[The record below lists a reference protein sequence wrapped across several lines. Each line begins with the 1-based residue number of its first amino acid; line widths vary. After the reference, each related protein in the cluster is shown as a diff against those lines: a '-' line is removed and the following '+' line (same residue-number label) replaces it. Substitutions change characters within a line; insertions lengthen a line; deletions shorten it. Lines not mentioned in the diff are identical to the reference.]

1 MSVFQQPGRGEWRL
15 RGSIPEATIEEIRR
29 RTDIVSLI
37 GEYVTLKKA
46 GRNFLGLCPFHRE
59 KTPSFTV
66 SPDKQM
72 FYCFGCSEGG
82 NAVSFLM
89 KLNRLTFP
97 EALRHLAGKVG
108 VVIPEK
114 PMSRE
119 ERERSTLTEQI
130 RRVNELA
137 AGFFARSL
145 QSPSGAGAREYLR
158 KRGIG
163 EAAIKAF
170 RLGFAPDGWH
180 HLLDFLGKQGISP
193 KLAEQ
198 AGLLVAKEGKSPG
211 HYDRFRGRLMIP
223 IEDVDGQVIAF
234 GGRVMGAGE
243 PKYMNSPESAVYTK
257 GNNLYGLAKTRDA
270 IREKGF
276 AIMVEGYFD
285 LIALWNAG
293 IPNVVATLGTA
304 LTRAQVDLIRRYT
317 PRVAALFDP
326 DEAGRKAL
334 ARSLELFLA
343 GNVHARAVILPD
355 GHDPDDFV
363 RNQGREK
370 MEDLLAGA
378 LPMADYYIEAILGAK
393 GTLEEDRDKLRE
405 AVAFIG
411 RIENIAER
419 NLFGKKVAEALDVDE
434 QVLNAEVQRTL
445 SHRAAPPADRPRRT
459 ATGEFD
465 HLEMSLVQMML
476 EYPAKAS
483 VVADSGVIACFRTNE
498 LRLLAEGLLAA
509 DREGWAITDP
519 VAPVGALAE
528 GPLREKLLALLVQES
543 PYPEEMIDRQL
554 ADTIRKIRKRVYKEK
569 RHNLTRRI
577 AEAEKAKDQGLH
589 DRLAAEWNQ
598 LLQEEKAFGLSS

>member
-1 MSVFQQPGRGEWRL
+1 MK
-15 RGSIPEATIEEIRR
+15 GSIPEATVEEIRR

-89 KLNRLTFP
+89 KLNSLTFP

-108 VVIPEK
+108 VVIPERT
-114 PMSRE
+114 MSRQ
-119 ERERSTLTEQI
+119 ERERSTLAEQI
-130 RRVNELA
+130 RRANELA
-137 AGFFARSL
+137 AGFFVRSL
-145 QSPSGAGAREYLR
+145 QSPAGAGAREYLR

-163 EAAIKAF
+163 EAAITAF

-180 HLLDFLGKQGISP
+180 HLLDFLGKQGIP
-193 KLAEQ
+193 PTLAEQ
-198 AGLLVAKEGKSPG
+198 AGLLVSRSGQSQG

-223 IEDVDGQVIAF
+223 IEDVDGHVIAF

-276 AIMVEGYFD
+276 AVLVEGYFD

-293 IPNVVATLGTA
+293 ILNVVATLGTA

-317 PRVAALFDP
+317 PNVAALFDP

-355 GHDPDDFV
+355 GYDPDDFV
-363 RNQGREK
+363 RTQGREK
-370 MEDLLAGA
+370 MDELLAHA
-378 LPMADYYIEAILGAK
+378 LPMADYYIEQILGGK

-405 AVAFIG
+405 AVAFIC
-411 RIENIAER
+411 RLEDAVER
-419 NLFGKKVAEALDVDE
+419 NLFVKRVAEKLDVDE
-434 QVLNAEVQRTL
+434 EVLKGEVRRGL
-445 SHRAAPPADRPRRT
+445 SHRPAPPVDQMRRKG
-459 ATGEFD
+459 AGEFD
-465 HLEMSLVQMML
+465 QMEMSLAQMML
-476 EYPAKAS
+476 EYPAKVS
-483 VVADSGVIACFRTNE
+483 VVADSGVLACFRTEE
-498 LRLLAEGLLAA
+498 LKALGEELVAA
-509 DREGWAITDP
+509 GREGRAIQD
-519 VAPVGALAE
+519 AAAFVGAIAD
-528 GPLREKLLALLVQES
+528 GPLREKLLARLVQES
-543 PYPEEMIDRQL
+543 PYPEETIDRLL
-554 ADTIRKIRKRVYKEK
+554 AGAIGKIRERSNKERGK
-569 RHNLTRRI
+569 LLTHEI
-577 AEAEKAKDQGLH
+577 NKAKKAGNQELH
-589 DRLAAEWNQ
+589 DRLFAEKNR
-598 LLQEEKAFGLSS
+598 LLQEAKGRV

>member
-1 MSVFQQPGRGEWRL
+1 MK
-15 RGSIPEATIEEIRR
+15 GSIPEATIEEIRR

-89 KLNRLTFP
+89 KLNSLTFP

-130 RRVNELA
+130 RRANELA
-137 AGFFARSL
+137 AGFFVRSL
-145 QSPSGAGAREYLR
+145 QSPAGAGAREYLR

-180 HLLDFLGKQGISP
+180 NLLDFLGKQGIPP

-198 AGLLVAKEGKSPG
+198 AGLLVPKEGKSPG

-223 IEDVDGQVIAF
+223 IENVDGHVIAF

-293 IPNVVATLGTA
+293 ILNVVATLGTA

-317 PRVAALFDP
+317 PHVAALFDP

-363 RNQGREK
+363 RTQGREK

-378 LPMADYYIEAILGAK
+378 LPMADYYIEAILGGK

-405 AVAFIG
+405 AVAFLG
-411 RIENIAER
+411 RIENMAER
-419 NLFGKKVAEALDVDE
+419 NLFGKKIAEALDVDE
-434 QVLNAEVQRTL
+434 EVLKAEVQRAL
-445 SHRAAPPADRPRRT
+445 SHRPVPQAERPRRT
-459 ATGEFD
+459 GAGRVR
-465 HLEMSLVQMML
+465 S
-476 EYPAKAS
+476 
-483 VVADSGVIACFRTNE
+483 SGDEPGPDDAGIPGKGVGRCGFR
-498 LRLLAEGLLAA
+498 AFS
-509 DREGWAITDP
+509 P
-519 VAPVGALAE
+519 VSG
-528 GPLREKLLALLVQES
+528 
-543 PYPEEMIDRQL
+543 
-554 ADTIRKIRKRVYKEK
+554 RK
-569 RHNLTRRI
+569 N
-577 AEAEKAKDQGLH
+577 
-589 DRLAAEWNQ
+589 
-598 LLQEEKAFGLSS
+598 